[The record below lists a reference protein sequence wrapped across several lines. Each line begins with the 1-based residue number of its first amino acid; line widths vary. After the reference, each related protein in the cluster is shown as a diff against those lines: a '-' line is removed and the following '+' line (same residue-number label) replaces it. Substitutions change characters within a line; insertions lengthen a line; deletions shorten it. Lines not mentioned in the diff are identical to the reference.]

1 MRQVN
6 WPLLALF
13 VVVWLILGQLFMG
26 HAVHLVWALEGTIL
40 EFRSFEANFFVGI
53 KPRKRILEINFT
65 SIHLLVK
72 RQNFLIAPSNLIH
85 TRHYTSSK

>member
-26 HAVHLVWALEGTIL
+26 HAVHLVSNMGIRGDNFGIL
-40 EFRSFEANFFVGI
+40 GFQNNFFCT
-53 KPRKRILEINFT
+53 LEN
-65 SIHLLVK
+65 
-72 RQNFLIAPSNLIH
+72 
-85 TRHYTSSK
+85 

>member
-40 EFRSFEANFFVGI
+40 EFCGFKTTLFYTNISEYQTFFLNFKVV
-53 KPRKRILEINFT
+53 IL
-65 SIHLLVK
+65 
-72 RQNFLIAPSNLIH
+72 
-85 TRHYTSSK
+85 

>member
-1 MRQVN
+1 M
-6 WPLLALF
+6 
-13 VVVWLILGQLFMG
+13 
-26 HAVHLVWALEGTIL
+26 VHKFNSLYEVFLLEGTIL